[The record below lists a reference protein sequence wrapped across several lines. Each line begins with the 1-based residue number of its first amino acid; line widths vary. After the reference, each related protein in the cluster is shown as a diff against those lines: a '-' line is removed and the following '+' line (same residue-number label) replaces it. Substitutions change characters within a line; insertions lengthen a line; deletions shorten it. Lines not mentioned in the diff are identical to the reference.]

1 MGDYANNMAMAK
13 RGIPEMSMTAVFGES
28 LLLGVTT
35 SLSVIMIVFQTVREP
50 RDSLSFLMP
59 SSPN

>member
-28 LLLGVTT
+28 LLLGVTST
-35 SLSVIMIVFQTVREP
+35 Y
-50 RDSLSFLMP
+50 
-59 SSPN
+59 